1 MSTRTPES
9 KKTLLTVINAFVTAA
24 TLFLCMQCMSEIFDD
39 KDASILFGV
48 LYFTLGASY
57 FLRSGLR
64 RTDAQKKTALFYK
77 ISAFI
82 FVICGISFMA
92 FGLNNDTIL
101 FGGTIYFVFIIINR
115 ILVMVKAKKYRIIK
129 ITWGVILIIV
139 MAVLYILLL
148 TTCVADTSELKDV
161 TPVLLRLAQ
170 ASIITIPIMLRA
182 LGHIIALSFL
192 RINIAALKKII
203 QKTFAVEILFGLL
216 MLIIAFSFILRLFD
230 PGFDGRSYGDAL
242 WYCFAIV
249 TTIGFGDITATSTVG
264 RILSVILGI
273 YGIIV
278 VALITSIIVNFYS
291 EVKSDPDD
299 EPETEDEDDELLT

>member
-230 PGFDGRSYGDAL
+230 PGFNGRSYGDAL

>member
-24 TLFLCMQCMSEIFDD
+24 TLLLCMQCMSEIFDD